1 MAEEKVVVTL
11 DNFEQRLMVSVLAD
25 FLNELSRE
33 EKRTEGVEELMRWE
47 DRVMRWASYA
57 ERGESALRACEER
70 IQSAR
75 SELSSVAFDAS
86 EFDRLEA
93 RVSGLERECSG
104 LRRSLEEAESE
115 VSSSVQFRYTDP
127 EPGFDRSRVKGVVA
141 ELIEVREERYS
152 EAVEVAAGGQR

>member
-1 MAEEKVVVTL
+1 MEVASRIKQL
-11 DNFEQRLMVSVLAD
+11 DQRY
-25 FLNELSRE
+25 
-33 EKRTEGVEELMRWE
+33 KEGVEELKRCE
-47 DRVMRWASYA
+47 ERVKRCASDA
-57 ERGESALRACEER
+57 ASGENALRACEER

-152 EAVEVAAGGQR
+152 QAVEVA